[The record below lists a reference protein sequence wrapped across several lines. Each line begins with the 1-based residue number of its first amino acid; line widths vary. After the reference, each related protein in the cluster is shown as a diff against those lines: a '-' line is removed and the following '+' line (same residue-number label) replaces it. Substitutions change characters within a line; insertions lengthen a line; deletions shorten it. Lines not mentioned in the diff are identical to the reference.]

1 MIIEHCTG
9 ILKQIEDGKATNWPK
24 LQEAGRDPVTEL
36 IFKLLWDQANLR
48 KLKRQALDGCTI
60 VKNENGELKIEAVDE
75 DDLDII
81 LLSAGQ
87 MAANVEAMTQAVS
100 DLEQIFTDLNI
111 KEPLFKN
118 IEQRERSILSAIDKA
133 KSEISLAARRVMHTN
148 RDPMSPEEV
157 LSNPKY
163 CEVRAEQTLRIE
175 ALEKDL
181 APIQVGRVKANEIL
195 EQFDLLE
202 IDLTGNH
209 FLVPAVA

>member
-36 IFKLLWDQANLR
+36 VYKLLWDQANLR
-48 KLKRQALDGCTI
+48 KIKREALDSCT
-60 VKNENGELKIEAVDE
+60 VRRNGGKLEIIPADE
-75 DDLDII
+75 DKLDTLIV
-81 LLSAGQ
+81 SAGQ

-100 DLEQIFTDLNI
+100 DLERIFADLDI

-157 LSNPKY
+157 LSDPRY
-163 CEVRAEQTLRIE
+163 TTIRAEQTLRIE
-175 ALEKDL
+175 ALELEL
-181 APIQVGRVKANEIL
+181 APFQVGRVKANEIL

>member
-36 IFKLLWDQANLR
+36 VYKLLWEKANLR
-48 KLKRQALDGCTI
+48 KLKREALDSCT
-60 VKNENGELKIEAVDE
+60 VCKNGGKLEIIPADE
-75 DDLDII
+75 DKLDA
-81 LLSAGQ
+81 LLLQAGSA
-87 MAANVEAMTQAVS
+87 AATVASMEQAVS
-100 DLEQIFTDLNI
+100 ELEQIFTDLNI
-111 KEPLFKN
+111 KEPLFKS
-118 IEQRERSILSAIDKA
+118 IEQRERSILTAIEKA
-133 KSEISLAARRVMHTN
+133 KSEISLAARRVMHTS
-148 RDPMSPEEV
+148 RMPLSPEEV
-157 LSNPKY
+157 LSDPRY
-163 CEVRAEQTLRIE
+163 TTIRAEQTLRIE

-181 APIQVGRVKANEIL
+181 APIQVGRVKADEIL